1 MGYDTQGYGIDEDS
15 NVGLHAYNDDGSLQR
30 FSDVSNAMKKKTTNT
45 GYGLMPSSN
54 RVGPVVAP
62 PIAPDLYSTISQ
74 RGGSYNPK
82 TGQYSVGRDSG
93 QTAAESIS
101 SDYNA
106 IEPDTMTSTDPAGN
120 PFGMQPHAYP
130 PGLSI
135 TEARGPNAGQDF
147 DLRPSGG
154 EQQDYN
160 SYDTILQDNPAHG
173 QWMQDKQNALNKG
186 PDHDAQITARAKLT
200 ADREKQSQLNQIQMR
215 AQANTQKTGM
225 PLSQSLAQLGV
236 GRDPA
241 DGQVKFQR
249 EFVSGTANPFQ
260 AAPAPV
266 PPPTPMPVQDDTT
279 TMPHMNPDS
288 DPNGG
293 NGPAQS
299 FAAPEPPPTPSP
311 RAKSQ
316 IQITDVPTAAPKP
329 TGKKTVKLMGKTY
342 QVSPQDFDQISAA
355 NKSGDQTTVQ
365 RIIQNYSGQ

>member
-54 RVGPVVAP
+54 RVGPVVA

-173 QWMQDKQNALNKG
+173 QWMQDKQGALNALHPAPSGQSPSERAEGRAGVQNRFDASMDAKVKKQEDDYVVKNALRTMG
-186 PDHDAQITARAKLT
+186 GTTPDELRQEFRAARAGGA
-200 ADREKQSQLNQIQMR
+200 AD
-215 AQANTQKTGM
+215 TPT
-225 PLSQSLAQLGV
+225 
-236 GRDPA
+236 
-241 DGQVKFQR
+241 
-249 EFVSGTANPFQ
+249 SGPVAKGNPFQ
-260 AAPAPV
+260 PKPAPAT
-266 PPPTPMPVQDDTT
+266 PTD
-279 TMPHMNPDS
+279 
-288 DPNGG
+288 
-293 NGPAQS
+293 GP
-299 FAAPEPPPTPSP
+299 
-311 RAKSQ
+311 
-316 IQITDVPTAAPKP
+316 QITDFPTASPKP